1 MDEEHLMLEATQAA
15 CEVSL
20 QSSPSSHKRTV
31 LSYRTYAYEISKSE
45 TGNFPDGIRK
55 KGPCVIQIV

>member
-20 QSSPSSHKRTV
+20 QSSSSSHKRTV

-45 TGNFPDGIRK
+45 TGNFLMVSGRRDR
-55 KGPCVIQIV
+55 V